1 MKTSDAG
8 IEFITLH
15 EGVVYVPYKDQAG
28 LPTVGVGHLLK
39 PGDPFNRPITRDEAQ
54 QLLRADLSEAEAAIN
69 RYVSVSLNQNQVD
82 ALVSL
87 IFNIGA
93 GAFQSSTLL
102 NRLNAGDFK
111 GAAEAFLS
119 WNKITL
125 RGKKVVS
132 NGLMKRR
139 QAEKALFETPA

>member
-8 IEFITLH
+8 IEFITQH

-39 PGDPFNRPITRDEAQ
+39 PGDPFNRPITRDEAL
-54 QLLRADLSEAEAAIN
+54 QLLRADLSEAEAAVK
-69 RYVSVSLNQNQVD
+69 RYVSVTLSQNQVD

-87 IFNIGA
+87 VFNIGA
-93 GAFQSSTLL
+93 GNFQSSTLL
-102 NRLNAGDFK
+102 RKLNAGDFT
-111 GAAEAFLS
+111 GAADQFLV
-119 WNKITL
+119 WNKIAL

-132 NGLMKRR
+132 SGLMRRR
-139 QAEKALFETPA
+139 QSERELFLS